1 MLRKIFIFLA
11 LFAPVTSF
19 SQVVTDDFSD
29 GDFTNN
35 PTWTGNTNLFIVN
48 NNRQLQLNAS
58 EAGLSYLSTAS
69 PTATTGEMEWQ
80 FYIRLAFAPS
90 NNNLARVYLMSN
102 NPDLSGALNGYYLRF
117 GENGSLDAIELYR
130 QTGTTA
136 TLVARGTNEFIA
148 SSFTIRVKVTKSN
161 AGVWK
166 IFADQNAGTS
176 FVEQAS
182 GTDNTHTTSSHFGV
196 YCLYTVSNIRNF
208 YFDDFYAGPIIVDN
222 TPPAVNSV
230 MTLSTTEIRVIF
242 NEAVEL
248 TSAQNT
254 ANYFANNGLGNPAS
268 AIRSSTN
275 LSQVTLT
282 YSTPFSDGVL
292 NTLTISNVKDLA
304 GNTMVSSSHSFSS
317 YTVKSFDVVFNEL
330 MVDPSP
336 RVGLPEFEYIE
347 LYNRTNVPID
357 VSNWVFT
364 HGTTTRTIPNA
375 IIQPDSFLVLVAPA
389 ALDSMIQF
397 GNVVAVTSL
406 SSSALTNAGTTI
418 SLINELGELI
428 HILQY
433 DDTWYQN
440 NAKSDGGWSLEQI
453 DPNNP
458 CQGKSNWRAS
468 VHPSGGTPGRRNSI
482 NGNNPDLTPPT
493 IISSCII
500 DVNLLEVSFSETV
513 SGAALWSPSSYF
525 IDNGIGNPL
534 SVSVTSDF
542 RNTVVLFLAND
553 LQTNTNYTLTVNGN
567 ISDCKGNALEANAS
581 TKFSFY
587 PAKPQ
592 DVVINEIMAKPDPVV
607 GLPNEEYFELY
618 NRTDFAINLKGWTVA
633 IGNSIREFPCMSV
646 MPKDYLIVTHSNAA
660 ELFSQYG
667 SVLGIPSFPAL
678 ANSGATIV
686 LYDAAGNIISTVSY
700 TDNWYNNNTKKNGGW
715 SLEQIDPEN
724 PCAGRENWTS
734 SNDSKGGT
742 PGKVNSVNRS
752 NPDNAAPVLM
762 RAALLDEFSVMLYF
776 NEPLNPA
783 TANNPASYT
792 IDNGIGNPTLAI
804 PQPLTYSAV
813 TLVLPTAIE
822 KGKTYTVTVNF
833 DIKDCVGNSLTAYD
847 NKAKFAIPDPVEAG
861 DIVINEILFNPR
873 DRGVDFVEIYNKSTK
888 VIDLKEMRLSS
899 IDTIAGE
906 LTSVREIDPI
916 GFLIFPGE
924 YLVLTTDLQVV
935 QQHYVSPDR
944 KAFLQMASLPSFANT
959 RGSAVLSRNGDIGFI
974 IDQMHYTDRMHFPL
988 LNNLKGVSLERID
1001 PERPSE
1007 DQTNWMSASENV
1019 GFATPGYRNSQFRI
1033 TEFSDDAVTID
1044 PQVFSP
1050 DNDGYN
1056 DVLNISYQFDQ
1067 PGFVGSITVF
1077 DANGRIVRNLMRSQ
1091 LLGTEG
1097 AISWDGINESREK
1110 APIGMYV
1117 IFFEAF
1123 DLKGNIR
1130 KYKKTCVLGGR
1141 I

>member
-1 MLRKIFIFLA
+1 MLRKFIFFLA
-11 LFAPVTSF
+11 FIFPVAAF
-19 SQVVTDDFSD
+19 SQSVTDDFND
-29 GDFTNN
+29 GEFLNN
-35 PTWTGNTNLFIVN
+35 PTWAGNTNLFIVN
-48 NNRQLQLNAS
+48 NNKQLQLNAT
-58 EAGLSYLSTAS
+58 EAGLAYLSAAS
-69 PTATTGEMEWQ
+69 PSSATGEMEWQ

-102 NPDLSGALNGYYLRF
+102 NSDLTGSLNGYYLKF

-130 QTGTTA
+130 QTATTA

-148 SSFTIRVKVTKSN
+148 SSFIVRIKITRSN
-161 AGVWK
+161 TGVWK
-166 IFADQNAGTS
+166 IFADQNAGNS
-176 FVEQAS
+176 FIEQAT

-196 YCLYTVSNIRNF
+196 YCLYTSSNVKNF
-208 YFDDFYAGPIIVDN
+208 YFDDFYVGPVIADN
-222 TPPAVNSV
+222 TPPKVNNVVAS
-230 MTLSTTEIRVIF
+230 SNSEIRVTF
-242 NEAVEL
+242 SEAVEL
-248 TSAQNT
+248 SSAQNT
-254 ANYFANNGLGNPAS
+254 ANYIANNGLGQPSS
-268 AIRSSTN
+268 AIRSTTN
-275 LSQVTLT
+275 LAQVTLS
-282 YSTPFSDGVL
+282 YSTPFTDGL
-292 NTLTISNVKDLA
+292 INTLSISNVKDFS
-304 GNTMVSSSHSFSS
+304 GNMMNPSTHNFSF
-317 YTVKSFDVVFNEL
+317 YTVKPYDIVFNEL

-347 LYNRTNVPID
+347 LYNRTDVPID
-357 VSNWVFT
+357 VSNWIFT
-364 HGTTTRTIPNA
+364 HGTTTRTLPSA
-375 IIQPDSFLVLVAPA
+375 IIQPDSFLVLVAPGA
-389 ALDSMIQF
+389 IDSIIQF
-397 GNVVAVTSL
+397 GNVVPVPSL

-418 SLINELGELI
+418 SLTNELGLLI
-428 HILQY
+428 HLLQY
-433 DDTWYQN
+433 DDSWYQN
-440 NAKSDGGWSLEQI
+440 SSKSDGGWSLEQI
-453 DPNNP
+453 DPENP
-458 CQGKSNWRAS
+458 CSGKNNWRAS
-468 VHPSGGTPGRRNSI
+468 VSPSGGTPGRKNSI
-482 NGNNPDLTPPT
+482 NGNNPDNIPPKV
-493 IISSCII
+493 ISSCIV
-500 DVNLLEVSFSETV
+500 DLNLLELSFSETV
-513 SGAALWSPSSYF
+513 SGSALSSPSSYF
-525 IDNGIGNPL
+525 IDNGIGTPL
-534 SVSVTSDF
+534 SVSINDDI
-542 RNTVVLFLAND
+542 RNTVILFLAND
-553 LQTNTNYTLTVNGN
+553 LQPNISYTITVNGN
-567 ISDCKGNALEANAS
+567 ISDCKGNLLPANAS
-581 TKFSFY
+581 TQFSFY
-587 PAKPQ
+587 QAKPQ
-592 DVVINEIMAKPDPVV
+592 DVVLNEIMAKPDPVV

-618 NRTDFAINLKGWTVA
+618 NRTNFPINLKGWTVT
-633 IGNSIREFPCMSV
+633 IGNSTREFPCISV

-660 ELFSQYG
+660 ELFSPHG
-667 SVLGIPSFPAL
+667 SVLGLASFPAL

-686 LYDAAGNIISTVSY
+686 IRDAAGNIITTVSY

-724 PCAGRENWTS
+724 PCAGRENWTA

-742 PGKVNSVNRS
+742 PGKTNSIKRL
-752 NPDNAAPVLM
+752 NPDNTAPVLI

-792 IDNGIGNPTLAI
+792 IDNGMGNPIMAI
-804 PQPLTYSAV
+804 PQAINFSAV
-813 TLVLPTAIE
+813 TLTLPTAIV
-822 KGKTYTVTVNF
+822 KGKIYTVSVNF
-833 DIKDCVGNSLTAYD
+833 DVKDCVGNSLTAYD
-847 NKAKFAIPDPVEAG
+847 NKAKFAFPDPVEAG

-873 DRGVDFVEIYNKSTK
+873 DRGVDFVEIYNTSTK
-888 VIDLKEMRLSS
+888 VIDLKEMRISS

-906 LTSVREIDPI
+906 LTSVREIDPV
-916 GFLIFPGE
+916 GFLFFPGD
-924 YLVLTTDLQVV
+924 YLLLTTDPGVV
-935 QQHYVSPDR
+935 QEHYVSPDR

-1033 TEFSDDAVTID
+1033 TEFSDDAVTIY
-1044 PQVFSP
+1044 PQLFSP

-1077 DANGRIVRNLMRSQ
+1077 DANGRIVRHLMRSQ

-1097 AISWDGINESREK
+1097 TISWDGINESREK